1 MVLFKKK
8 KKTNR
13 DVWSGNWNA
22 VVHRHYVIQW
32 KYMLCRHWKR
42 QSQSGVKFI
51 QMIVVL
57 AMSQLLL
64 CLYLLITSCCLVW
77 YSGDTEKSK
86 WWCHQFGRICPNRKF
101 VAPLGLE
108 KMVTKSIRNGSVGGA
123 QRAKETP
130 CDAEFCEVF
139 FRMHRVD

>member
-1 MVLFKKK
+1 MMILFKEKK
-8 KKTNR
+8 NR

-22 VVHRHYVIQW
+22 VVHRHNVIQW

-57 AMSQLLL
+57 VMSQLLL
-64 CLYLLITSCCLVW
+64 CCICLLWAVVW
-77 YSGDTEKSK
+77 YDIVAVQKNQK
-86 WWCHQFGRICPNRKF
+86 RWCHQFGGICPNRKF

-108 KMVTKSIRNGSVGGA
+108 KRVTKSIRNGSVGGA
-123 QRAKETP
+123 QRAKEKP